1 LTGSGRPRGA
11 ENEAARRT
19 VVAEDAVDQRGGKQR
34 GVFRKPRESHG
45 FGNFPLVPACLDV
58 LKILRGG
65 GLLEAQEI
73 AGHGSPDGRD
83 MHLEARTSGRGL
95 LVAVRIVVI
104 VEKIPTEYPTSE
116 FPSRI
121 LVGARMI
128 DRTAFPAGTI
138 EDGCSDAIAGFEAVE
153 RDAQGREGLGQG
165 ADPAIGHA
173 PRGIEQVSKGC
184 RGVSPRL
191 LRLGLDAPRGVSP
204 SED

>member
-1 LTGSGRPRGA
+1 
-11 ENEAARRT
+11 
-19 VVAEDAVDQRGGKQR
+19 
-34 GVFRKPRESHG
+34 
-45 FGNFPLVPACLDV
+45 
-58 LKILRGG
+58 
-65 GLLEAQEI
+65 LLEAQEI

-204 SED
+204 AEDLFGREIDRLRGERMEDDERRPGPLPIPGLNVARNRGQDALVLEHMDRLRLE